1 MGYKAHDHQE
11 RRCMDCLFMQR
22 RKKWSPSQN
31 RYAYGFFC
39 DHANKEIHEIKN
51 EDCWVLSDEYP
62 YGKSEVK

>member
-1 MGYKAHDHQE
+1 
-11 RRCMDCLFMQR
+11 MDCLFMQR

-31 RYAYGFFC
+31 RYSYGFFC

-62 YGKSEVK
+62 YGKLEVK